1 MKGYT
6 VSSDRRVSPRFGAD
20 FPVKVQVKKP
30 HCKPS
35 IVCGRTV
42 NVSRQGLSLILD
54 EPLPLSLP
62 IALSLEL
69 SPSYPSLQTKARV
82 IWSNPLTKG
91 KKCYCGVRFLDLH
104 DKNLTTLYRV
114 INDIIDKRK
123 SCERRK
129 GQRREKIAPIDFPER
144 RRVDRRLRVS
154 IFRKCV
160 MTTRVDFLRA
170 QGVFLREVSSVA
182 LPKIILRGRE
192 LIMFGCCN
200 YLGLATHP
208 KVKKAAAEALEKYG
222 MSTSSSRIAGGT
234 MKLHSLLE
242 QKLAEFEGGEDCITY
257 DMGYLANL
265 GCIPALVTK
274 NDFVITD
281 AKSHA
286 SIIDGCFLSGGTVL
300 VYKHN
305 DMRDLEKQLKKC
317 KWKSNKLIVTDG
329 VFSMDGDI
337 ARLDVIHK
345 LAQEHNAAVMVDDA
359 HAVGV
364 LGENGTGTCEYFNLR
379 GKIDIVMGTLSK
391 ALPGLGG
398 FIVARKIIV
407 DYLRCTSRPFI
418 FNLSL
423 PPSIVAGLL
432 AALEVIKEEPELRQ
446 KLWRNV
452 RYLRENM
459 QRLGYNTGNSESA
472 IIPVIIGND
481 IKTYQMVRMLEH
493 LGIFVDSM
501 VYPAVRKRESRLRL
515 TPMATHSPDD
525 LQKAI
530 KIFEKAGRKLD
541 LI

>member
-6 VSSDRRVSPRFGAD
+6 VSSDRRASPRFGAD
-20 FPVKVQVKKP
+20 FSVKVEIRKP

-54 EPLPLSLP
+54 GPLPLSLP
-62 IALSLEL
+62 VALSLEL

-82 IWSNPLTKG
+82 IWSNPLTNG
-91 KKCYCGVRFLDLH
+91 KECYCGVQFLDPQ
-104 DKNLTTLYRV
+104 DKNLATLDQV
-114 INDIIDKRK
+114 IDDVIDKKK
-123 SCERRK
+123 SSERRR
-129 GQRREKIAPIDFPER
+129 GQRRKKIAPIDFPER
-144 RRVDRRLRVS
+144 RKADRRLKVS
-154 IFRKCV
+154 ILRKCV
-160 MTTRVDFLRA
+160 VTPRVDFFRA

-182 LPKIILRGRE
+182 QPKIILRGRE

-208 KVKKAAAEALEKYG
+208 KVKKAAVEALEKYG

-234 MKLHSLLE
+234 MQLHNLLE

-265 GCIPALVTK
+265 GCIPVLVTR

-305 DMRDLEKQLKKC
+305 DMQDLEKQLKKC

-364 LGENGTGTCEYFNLR
+364 LGENGKGTTEYFNLI

-391 ALPGLGG
+391 AFPGLGG
-398 FIVARKIIV
+398 FIVARKKIV
-407 DYLRCTSRPFI
+407 DYLRSASRPFI

-423 PPSIVAGLL
+423 PPSIVAALL

-452 RYLRENM
+452 RYLRENL
-459 QRLGYNTGNSESA
+459 QKLGYNTGNSEAA

-481 IKTYQMVRMLEH
+481 MKTYQMVRMLEH
-493 LGIFVDSM
+493 LGVFVDAM

-530 KIFEKAGRKLD
+530 KIFEKAGRELD

>member
-1 MKGYT
+1 MKT
-6 VSSDRRVSPRFGAD
+6 PALSSDRRVSPRFTAD
-20 FPVKVQVKKP
+20 FPVKVEVKKP
-30 HCKPS
+30 NCNNT

-42 NVSRQGLSLILD
+42 NVSREGLLLILD
-54 EPLPLSLP
+54 APLLLSSPVTLSLD
-62 IALSLEL
+62 LG
-69 SPSYPSLQTKARV
+69 PSYPSLDTKARV
-82 IWSNPLTKG
+82 IWSYPLTENKEF
-91 KKCYCGVRFLDLH
+91 YCGIEFLGRQDR
-104 DKNLTTLYRV
+104 NLAILDQFLEEITK
-114 INDIIDKRK
+114 KRK
-123 SCERRK
+123 PSERRK
-129 GQRREKIAPIDFPER
+129 RER
-144 RRVDRRLRVS
+144 RGKMAVPDFAERRKIDRRLKVS
-154 IFRKCV
+154 ILRKCV
-160 MTTRVDFLRA
+160 TTSRVDFFRA

-182 LPKIILRGRE
+182 QPKIILRGRE

-234 MKLHSLLE
+234 MQLHNLLE

-265 GCIPALVTK
+265 GCIPVLVTK

-300 VYKHN
+300 VYRHN
-305 DMRDLEKQLKKC
+305 DMQDLEKQLKKC

-337 ARLDVIHK
+337 ARLDVIHN

-364 LGENGTGTCEYFNLR
+364 LGENGKGTTEYFNLMGR
-379 GKIDIVMGTLSK
+379 IDIVMGTLSK

-398 FIVARKIIV
+398 FIVARKKIV
-407 DYLRCTSRPFI
+407 DYLRSASRPFI

-423 PPSIVAGLL
+423 PPSIVAGVL
-432 AALEVIKEEPELRQ
+432 AALEVIREEPKLRQ
-446 KLWRNV
+446 NLWRNV
-452 RYLRENM
+452 RYLRENL
-459 QRLGYNTGNSESA
+459 QKLGYNTGNSEAA

-493 LGIFVDSM
+493 LGVFVDAM

-525 LQKAI
+525 LQKTI
-530 KIFEKAGRKLD
+530 KIFEKAGRELGV
-541 LI
+541 I